1 MVPPGPI
8 PNPEVK
14 HQHVDGSR
22 TIGPARVDSCQ
33 GSNEGRKEKSLRP
46 FPFERSFGV
55 QTPRRRRIGSPIR
68 RSRVHS
74 RCLAATFLHYRHRRF
89 FTTPGRAFFT
99 ASVSELSCGT
109 EVPRY
114 EERTCCVCALTLRLP
129 CWVRSFFCF
138 RGSTFRTR
146 RDVLL
151 PSSQVAS
158 GPPHGPLT
166 PACGG
171 KPQRGLA
178 SRPYSRRASCRT
190 IGPARPVFASPGF
203 AAAQLRR
210 GWRCARLL
218 RRGLRAAAQLSG
230 SR

>member
-74 RCLAATFLHYRHRRF
+74 RCLAAAFLHYRHRRF

-114 EERTCCVCALTLRLP
+114 EERTCCVCALTLRRP
-129 CWVRSFFCF
+129 CWGRSFSCF

-146 RDVLL
+146 WDVLL

-158 GPPHGPLT
+158 GPPHGPSPLLRSLANPPT
-166 PACGG
+166 GF
-171 KPQRGLA
+171 RGLC
-178 SRPYSRRASCRT
+178 RASCRT
-190 IGPARPVFASPGF
+190 IGPATRLRCKGYRPCSYAVAG
-203 AAAQLRR
+203 
-210 GWRCARLL
+210 
-218 RRGLRAAAQLSG
+218 
-230 SR
+230 